1 MSATREAKYAF
12 RWRSVLGVATGLFL
26 LNGALSLFAA
36 LLVPISLHLNGPAAV
51 PGLVLSESADAA
63 LLGRSVQEIGT
74 KDPRLGVYLVSFM
87 DTMCAQMMIFA
98 IAYLAIAWFAFRR
111 AEGWAFWALAVSGLA
126 WVPYYFVIAST
137 YGNNG
142 VSIGLGDYSVVVFAL
157 PALIGAVLGWWGL
170 RGMRPGLTARPSR

>member
-1 MSATREAKYAF
+1 MSATREANYPF

-26 LNGALSLFAA
+26 LNGAFNFFAA

-51 PGLVLSESADAA
+51 PGLVLSEPADAA
-63 LLGRSVQEIGT
+63 LLGRSVQEIGAR
-74 KDPRLGVYLVSFM
+74 DPRLGVYLVSFM

-111 AEGWAFWALAVSGLA
+111 AEDWAFWALAVSGLA

-137 YGNNG
+137 YASSG
-142 VSIGLGDYSVVVFAL
+142 VSIGLGDYSVAIFAT
-157 PALIGAVLGWWGL
+157 PAIIGAVLGWWAV
-170 RGMRPGLTARPSR
+170 RGMRAGRTKP